1 MQQHSFVVGKCI
13 VKLFFDIFREAFYI
27 VMLSFATV
35 IIEDSVLINNSS
47 VEHAVAIAI
56 RSAN

>member
-1 MQQHSFVVGKCI
+1 MYCEI
-13 VKLFFDIFREAFYI
+13 VFRYVFREAFYN
-27 VMLSFATV
+27 VMLLSFATV

>member
-1 MQQHSFVVGKCI
+1 MYCEI
-13 VKLFFDIFREAFYI
+13 VFRYFSWGFLAFYI
-27 VMLSFATV
+27 DMLSFATV
-35 IIEDSVLINNSS
+35 IIEDAVLINNSS